1 VLELNDHLSAHLPKD
16 KTFDWLLNVE
26 GKVHRAVK
34 NRRTVEFEIG
44 GRRYFIKIHR
54 GVGWREILKNVTYG
68 RAPIMSAENEWR
80 AIDQLRQLGIPSLTL
95 AGIGKRGS
103 PPAWLESF
111 VITEALDGMISL
123 EDLTHDW
130 RGVGDPQRIRLK
142 RAFIKRL
149 AEIARVMH
157 SAGLNHR
164 DFYLCHFLVRDRVW
178 TAWNP
183 AEPLELFIIDLHRV
197 QIRERVPERWL
208 VKDLGG
214 LLFSALDAGLTRR
227 DLLRFVKIYR
237 QRSVREVLEDEA
249 LFWAKVWEN
258 AVHLYEPFH
267 GRPVPLR
274 LK

>member
-1 VLELNDHLSAHLPKD
+1 
-16 KTFDWLLNVE
+16 
-26 GKVHRAVK
+26 
-34 NRRTVEFEIG
+34 
-44 GRRYFIKIHR
+44 
-54 GVGWREILKNVTYG
+54 VTYG

-80 AIDQLRQLGIPSLTL
+80 AIDQLRQLGIPTLTL

-123 EDLTHDW
+123 EELTRDW

-164 DFYLCHFLVRDRVW
+164 DFYLCHFLVRDRGW
-178 TAWNP
+178 TAWTL

-214 LLFSALDAGLTRR
+214 LCSRPLMP
-227 DLLRFVKIYR
+227 DLRGAICCASSKSIV
-237 QRSVREVLEDEA
+237 SVRCARCWKMRLCSGR
-249 LFWAKVWEN
+249 KCGRT
-258 AVHLYEPFH
+258 PFTFMSRFMA
-267 GRPVPLR
+267 GRFR
-274 LK
+274 FG